1 MADMPKTTRLQDRQG
16 RLRRRFEE
24 APNAAQQLSAAF
36 DWFRCSAEY
45 LGKTGSRKENGHGPG
60 YPTSAQI
67 VAEVTAYL
75 AQRAAEADAYCNG
88 GDAR

>member
-1 MADMPKTTRLQDRQG
+1 MAAKTTRLSSRQA
-16 RLRRRFEE
+16 RLRRRMDE
-24 APNAAQQLSAAF
+24 APTPALQLNAAF

-75 AQRAAEADAYCNG
+75 AQRAAEVDAYCNG
-88 GDAR
+88 GDSG

>member
-1 MADMPKTTRLQDRQG
+1 MAKTTRLQDRQA
-16 RLRRRFEE
+16 RLRRRMDE
-24 APNAAQQLSAAF
+24 APTLALQLNAAF

-67 VAEVTAYL
+67 VAEVTGYL

>member
-1 MADMPKTTRLQDRQG
+1 MAKTTRLQDRQA
-16 RLRRRFEE
+16 RLRRRMDE
-24 APNAAQQLSAAF
+24 APTPALRLGAAF

-45 LGKTGSRKENGHGPG
+45 LGKTGSRKENGQGPG

-88 GDAR
+88 GDSG